1 SKTSRVKFRIQLTG
15 KNYLRFAKLIAK
27 IGKRKPRYLIL
38 NLKDIINYQQK
49 TKKQDKIIKKFKHQS
64 YLLIVFFCAFI
75 FCLKILSDQQLNEY
89 IELKQSDFS
98 KKNIIKDLEQI
109 IKYSQNQFQKQE
121 NETKKQDETIKQF
134 KRSNTN
140 LKKQVKSQES
150 TIKDLKEQ
158 LQQQLNK
165 NKQFS
170 QIINQQEIYKQE
182 NQNLEEKIA
191 KLKQSDFSQKQIIN
205 TLEQSIKDSKNQ
217 QQKYENENKNLEE
230 KVANQ
235 SKSLDYKF
243 SNSSKSFFLSSSI

>member
-1 SKTSRVKFRIQLTG
+1 MDQINQNQKDQPSTLQKLVSYIQ
-15 KNYLRFAKLIAK
+15 KRQK
-27 IGKRKPRYLIL
+27 IKQMYKDKGIQMLEKPEL
-38 NLKDIINYQQK
+38 
-49 TKKQDKIIKKFKHQS
+49 
-64 YLLIVFFCAFI
+64 
-75 FCLKILSDQQLNEY
+75 LKIYKQEY

-98 KKNIIKDLEQI
+98 KKNIINDLEQI
-109 IKYSQNQFQKQE
+109 IKYSQNQLQKQE

-191 KLKQSDFSQKQIIN
+191 KLKQSDFRTKNQDEIIKQFKLSDTIQKQNEKALEN
-205 TLEQSIKDSKNQ
+205 TIKD
-217 QQKYENENKNLEE
+217 QQKQMQQLLNENKNLEE

-243 SNSSKSFFLSSSI
+243 SNFSKSFFLSSSI